1 MSPMIKTF
9 THDDVIKLVY
19 NELNEEESTELN
31 QAILCDSELQDLYKD
46 MIMMKGQLDASM
58 KTPSES
64 VLGRIKNY
72 SKSFNLMS
80 K

>member
-1 MSPMIKTF
+1 MIKTF
-9 THDDVIKLVY
+9 THDDVIKFVY
-19 NELNEEESTELN
+19 NELTEEESTELN

-46 MIMMKGQLDASM
+46 MIMMKSQLDASM
-58 KTPSES
+58 KMPSES
-64 VLGRIKNY
+64 VLIRIKNY